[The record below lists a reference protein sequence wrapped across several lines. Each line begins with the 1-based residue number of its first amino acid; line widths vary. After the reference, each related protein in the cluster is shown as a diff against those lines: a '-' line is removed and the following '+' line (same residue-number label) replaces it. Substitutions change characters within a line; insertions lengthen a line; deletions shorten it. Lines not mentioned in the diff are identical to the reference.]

1 MTTDVV
7 RNLSASIPWSSQENQ
22 CHSLVLG
29 STAHLPALPGTW
41 QHCPRLPHTAVCKR
55 GIKEYLSQHYFMQ
68 TRSHLLL
75 VGVCTPLPLGLDE
88 ASPRL
93 RRSGALRGGDLDG
106 QRGLVLL
113 DGHLVHVPLILLL
126 TAAVLQALWPHQG
139 LDVATCLWVM
149 QPVRPESQEAEKK
162 QLLQLTES
170 SRSKPLKSHQRF
182 VFWPRVG
189 TIVIKSNKGTLI

>member
-126 TAAVLQALWPHQG
+126 TAAVLQAL
-139 LDVATCLWVM
+139 
-149 QPVRPESQEAEKK
+149 
-162 QLLQLTES
+162 
-170 SRSKPLKSHQRF
+170 
-182 VFWPRVG
+182 
-189 TIVIKSNKGTLI
+189 